1 MTGRCGPE
9 PRRQRLA
16 YHQVAPYNNKNHAQW
31 MITMKLLQKTASAIL
46 VSSLIAGTASAQVSD
61 DEIRIGYLA
70 DMSGTYRD
78 LAGPGGLE
86 ALKMAVEDFGG
97 SVDGKKIVI
106 FNADDLNKP
115 DVGAN
120 TVRQWVDERNVD
132 MVTGLVAS
140 SVVLAASKVVEQAD
154 KLALISGAASS
165 SLTNEHCSPN
175 HIHWTYDTYA
185 LANGTAK
192 ALMESGGKSW
202 YLLTADYAFGHSLA
216 SDIGRV
222 VKAGGGSVLGEVRH
236 PFPSSDFSS
245 YVLQAQG
252 SGAEVI
258 ALANAGSDTVNALKT
273 ASQFGVAQA
282 GQKLAGMV
290 VFLNDIHAMGLD
302 VTQGLML
309 TTGWY
314 WDMNDETRAWA
325 QRYYERFK
333 RMPGMSQAGIYSATM
348 HYLNAIKATGSD
360 DAKTVRAQM
369 AATPVNDMLA
379 KGGKIRED
387 GRMVHDMYLAQV
399 KTPAES
405 KGEWDLY
412 RIVSTIPG
420 EQAYRPLAESQCR
433 LVTGKVAQH

>member
-1 MTGRCGPE
+1 
-9 PRRQRLA
+9 
-16 YHQVAPYNNKNHAQW
+16 
-31 MITMKLLQKTASAIL
+31 MKAFQKTASAIL
-46 VSSLIAGTASAQVSD
+46 ASTLIASAAQAAQISD

-86 ALKMAVEDFGG
+86 ALKMAAEDFGG
-97 SVDGKKIVI
+97 TVDGKKIVI

-140 SVVLAASKVVEQAD
+140 SVVLAATKVVEQAD

-165 SLTNEHCSPN
+165 GITNEFCSPN

-192 ALMESGGKSW
+192 AVLGAGGKSW
-202 YLLTADYAFGHSLA
+202 YMLTADYAFGHA
-216 SDIGRV
+216 MEADITKV
-222 VKAGGGSVLGEVRH
+222 VEGGGGSVVGKVRH

-258 ALANAGSDTVNALKT
+258 ALANAGADTVNALKT
-273 ASQFGVAQA
+273 ASQFGVTQS

-325 QRYYERFK
+325 KRYHERVGS
-333 RMPGMSQAGIYSATM
+333 MPTMAQAGVYSATM
-348 HYLNAIKATGSD
+348 HYLNAVKATGSD
-360 DAKTVRAQM
+360 DTTTVRAKM
-369 AATPVNDMLA
+369 AATPINDMFA
-379 KGGKIRED
+379 KGGQIRED
-387 GRMVHDMYLAQV
+387 GRMVHDMYLVQV

-412 RIVSTIPG
+412 KIVSTIPG
-420 EQAYRPLAESQCR
+420 EQAFRPLAESQCK
-433 LVTGKVAQH
+433 LVKDQVAKH